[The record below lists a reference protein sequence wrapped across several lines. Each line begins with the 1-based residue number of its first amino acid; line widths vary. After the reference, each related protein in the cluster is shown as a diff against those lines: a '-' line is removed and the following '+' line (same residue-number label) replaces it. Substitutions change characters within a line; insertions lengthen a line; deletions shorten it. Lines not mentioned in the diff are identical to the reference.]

1 MPSSEEIEG
10 FLDAVPMPL
19 ITIAADARIEA
30 INEAAAELFGRV
42 GQGRHY
48 SLQLRQP
55 SVAQLVETALLQGQP
70 GEARFRRVEGEG
82 EQIFRVR
89 ATPLEGRV
97 MLAFEDLSQSEAAN
111 QIRRDFVAN
120 VSHELKTPLTALTG
134 FIETLR
140 GPAKDDAA
148 ARERF
153 LGIMDRETSR
163 MNRLV
168 NDLLSLSRVEAV
180 ARQRPSEPVDLA
192 RLLGS
197 VTNALKPIAEEAGL
211 ALNLHMETAETM
223 APADHDQ
230 LTQVF
235 TNLIENALKYGAAGK
250 QVDVTLRRVEHM
262 AALRGPALRIDV
274 RDHGEGI
281 DPIHIPRLTER
292 FYRVDSH
299 RSREMGGTGLGL
311 AIAKHIVARHR
322 GRLQIESAPGQGAT
336 FSVFLPVSQGSA
348 PA

>member
-1 MPSSEEIEG
+1 MSPEEIES
-10 FLDAVPMPL
+10 FLNAVPVPL
-19 ITIAADARIEA
+19 ITVAADARIEA
-30 INEAAAELFGRV
+30 INAAAAELFGRV

-48 SLQLRQP
+48 TLQMRQP
-55 SVAQLVETALLQGQP
+55 SVAQLIDNALSLGLAGQ
-70 GEARFRRVEGEG
+70 ARIRRMEGEG
-82 EQIFRVR
+82 EQIFQVR

-97 MLAFEDLSQSEAAN
+97 VLAFEDLSQTEAAN

-140 GPAKDDAA
+140 GPARDDAA

-153 LGIMDRETSR
+153 LGIMERETAR

-180 ARQRPSEPVDLA
+180 ARQRPSREVDVS
-192 RLLGS
+192 RLLAAA
-197 VTNALKPIAEEAGL
+197 TNALRPIAQEAGVRIDTRL
-211 ALNLHMETAETM
+211 PEGLPKVPGDA
-223 APADHDQ
+223 DQ

-235 TNLIENALKYGAAGK
+235 TNLIENALKYGASGGRIEVSA
-250 QVDVTLRRVEHM
+250 QALERV
-262 AALRGPALRIDV
+262 ASLRGPGLRCDV
-274 RDHGEGI
+274 RDFGEGI
-281 DPIHIPRLTER
+281 EARHIPRLTER

-322 GRLQIESAPGQGAT
+322 GRFQIESEPGQGACFT
-336 FSVFLPVSQGSA
+336 VFLPVAG
-348 PA
+348 

>member
-1 MPSSEEIEG
+1 MTPAEIEA
-10 FLDAVPMPL
+10 LAEAVPTPL
-19 ITIAADARIEA
+19 IVIGADARIEA
-30 INEAAAELFGRV
+30 INSPAAELFGRI

-55 SVAQLVETALLQGQP
+55 SVAQLIENALSLGHSGQ
-70 GEARFRRVEGEG
+70 ARVRRVEGEG
-82 EQIFRVR
+82 EQIFQVK
-89 ATPLEGRV
+89 ATPLDGRV
-97 MLAFEDLSQSEAAN
+97 VLAFEDLSQTEAAN

-140 GPAKDDAA
+140 GPAKNDEA

-153 LGIMDRETSR
+153 LGIMERETAR

-180 ARQRPSEPVDLA
+180 ALQRPSGLVDVPQLLA
-192 RLLGS
+192 S
-197 VTNALKPIAEEAGL
+197 AANALKPLAEEARLELVRDLPQDLPKVPGD
-211 ALNLHMETAETM
+211 A
-223 APADHDQ
+223 DQ

-235 TNLIENALKYGAAGK
+235 TNLIENALKYGGGGGK
-250 QVDVTLRRVEHM
+250 IEISVALEERVI
-262 AALRGPALRIDV
+262 ALRGPALRCAV
-274 RDHGEGI
+274 RDYGDGI
-281 DPIHIPRLTER
+281 DPRHIPRLTER

-322 GRLQIESAPGQGAT
+322 GRFMIESELGQGACFT
-336 FSVFLPVSQGSA
+336 VFLPLAG
-348 PA
+348 

>member
-1 MPSSEEIEG
+1 
-10 FLDAVPMPL
+10 MPL
-19 ITIAADARIEA
+19 ITIGADAKIEA
-30 INEAAAELFGRV
+30 INAPAAALFGRV

-55 SVAQLVETALLQGQP
+55 AVAQLIENALDGGLSGQ
-70 GEARFRRVEGEG
+70 ARVRRVEGEG
-82 EQIFRVR
+82 EQIFQVK
-89 ATPLEGRV
+89 ATLVKGRV
-97 MLAFEDLSQSEAAN
+97 VLAFEDLSQTEAAN

-140 GPAKDDAA
+140 GPAKNDEA

-153 LGIMDRETSR
+153 LGIMERETAR

-180 ARQRPSEPVDLA
+180 AMQRPSSLVDVGQLLA
-192 RLLGS
+192 S
-197 VTNALKPIAEEAGL
+197 AANALKPLAEEARLELVRHFPPDLPKVPGD
-211 ALNLHMETAETM
+211 A
-223 APADHDQ
+223 DQ

-235 TNLIENALKYGAAGK
+235 TNLIENALKYGGGGGK
-250 QVDVTLRRVEHM
+250 IEISVVAEERVV
-262 AALRGPALRIDV
+262 ALRGPALRCSV
-274 RDHGEGI
+274 RDFGDGI
-281 DPIHIPRLTER
+281 DPRHIPRLTER

-322 GRLQIESAPGQGAT
+322 GRFQIESEPGQGACFT
-336 FSVFLPVSQGSA
+336 VFLPLGDGG
-348 PA
+348 

>member
-1 MPSSEEIEG
+1 METPEEIEG
-10 FLDAVPMPL
+10 FLNAVPMPL
-19 ITIAADARIEA
+19 ITIGADARIEA
-30 INEAAAELFGRV
+30 INTAAAALFGRV

-55 SVAQLVETALLQGQP
+55 SVAQLIENALAGGHSGQ
-70 GEARFRRVEGEG
+70 ARIRRVEGEG
-82 EQIFRVR
+82 EQIFQVK
-89 ATPLEGRV
+89 ATPVQGRV
-97 MLAFEDLSQSEAAN
+97 VLAFEDLSQTEAAN

-140 GPAKDDAA
+140 GPAKNDEA

-153 LGIMDRETSR
+153 LGIMERETAR

-180 ARQRPSEPVDLA
+180 ALQRPQALVDVAQLMA
-192 RLLGS
+192 S
-197 VTNALKPIAEEAGL
+197 VANALKPIAEEARVELVTRFEPGL
-211 ALNLHMETAETM
+211 PKVQGDA
-223 APADHDQ
+223 DQ

-235 TNLIENALKYGAAGK
+235 TNLMENALKYGAGGGRIELS
-250 QVDVTLRRVEHM
+250 VSREERVVG
-262 AALRGPALRIDV
+262 LRGPALRCAV
-274 RDHGEGI
+274 RDFGDGI
-281 DPIHIPRLTER
+281 DPRHIPRLTER

-322 GRLQIESAPGQGAT
+322 GRFVIESEPGQGACFT
-336 FSVFLPVSQGSA
+336 VFLPLGSA
-348 PA
+348 G